1 MKKYINIKTATALA
15 VASIA
20 LFSITGCS
28 ITDKDL
34 TVSKPDPAYTEQTA
48 RAIHDGAG
56 LLAGALIAAAF
67 IRGIMNK

>member
-1 MKKYINIKTATALA
+1 MNAKSIIKLTAIL
-15 VASIA
+15 VVGSGV
-20 LFSITGCS
+20 LLGVTGCS